1 MITDQEFLRTLKAD
15 DSDECEI
22 HRLSS
27 EDRHNIRRIELW
39 TLLKDG
45 LAGGA
50 AGGVAFVI
58 EEYVTEWLGFDG
70 YQRVGEAEEND
81 FAESWDNW
89 QLWLAWWSIVL
100 FVSVVVT
107 TVEVVLVYFANMEG
121 PLHYTTLH
129 YNCTCTYAHG

>member
-27 EDRHNIRRIELW
+27 EDRQAIRRIELW

-45 LAGGA
+45 LAGAA
-50 AGGVAFVI
+50 AGGVAVVI
-58 EEYVTEWLGFDG
+58 EMYVTEWLGFDG
-70 YQRVGEAEEND
+70 YQRVGEGGEND

-100 FVSVVVT
+100 SVSAVVT
-107 TVEVVLVYFANMEG
+107 TVEVGLVYYANMEG
-121 PLHYTTLH
+121 PLLLLVH
-129 YNCTCTYAHG
+129 AHG